1 MRRSRRNDK
10 AEYSR
15 LNLNTREAEKYFV
28 ILFSEAR
35 ITFIDNMQGN
45 NRYFAVIY
53 RDITDN
59 YDKYQKNRNVFFSDL
74 LNVHFRLSFKTNMT
88 SEKNPKSLE

>member
-1 MRRSRRNDK
+1 
-10 AEYSR
+10 
-15 LNLNTREAEKYFV
+15 
-28 ILFSEAR
+28 
-35 ITFIDNMQGN
+35 MQGN

-88 SEKNPKSLE
+88 SETDPKSLE

>member
-35 ITFIDNMQGN
+35 IIFIDNMQGN

-59 YDKYQKNRNVFFSDL
+59 YDKYQKNRNVLDL
-74 LNVHFRLSFKTNMT
+74 RYTTMS
-88 SEKNPKSLE
+88 SPKVDPGGKW

>member
-1 MRRSRRNDK
+1 MIKQSRAHSR
-10 AEYSR
+10 R

-35 ITFIDNMQGN
+35 IIFIDNMQGN

-59 YDKYQKNRNVFFSDL
+59 YYKYT
-74 LNVHFRLSFKTNMT
+74 VH
-88 SEKNPKSLE
+88 

>member
-35 ITFIDNMQGN
+35 IIFIDNMQGN

-53 RDITDN
+53 RDVTDN
-59 YDKYQKNRNVFFSDL
+59 YDKYKIHWNVIFLPSY
-74 LNVHFRLSFKTNMT
+74 
-88 SEKNPKSLE
+88 

>member
-35 ITFIDNMQGN
+35 IIFIDNMQGN
-45 NRYFAVIY
+45 NRCLAVIY

-59 YDKYQKNRNVFFSDL
+59 YDKYSKGMYFSFY
-74 LNVHFRLSFKTNMT
+74 V
-88 SEKNPKSLE
+88 

>member
-35 ITFIDNMQGN
+35 IIFIDNMQGN
-45 NRYFAVIY
+45 NRYYALIY

-59 YDKYQKNRNVFFSDL
+59 YIKYKQICFTINLLGVLKNL
-74 LNVHFRLSFKTNMT
+74 LS
-88 SEKNPKSLE
+88 

>member
-35 ITFIDNMQGN
+35 IIFIDNMQGN
-45 NRYFAVIY
+45 NRYFAFIY

-59 YDKYQKNRNVFFSDL
+59 YDKYKIHWNVIFLPSY
-74 LNVHFRLSFKTNMT
+74 
-88 SEKNPKSLE
+88 

>member
-35 ITFIDNMQGN
+35 IIFIDNMQGN

-59 YDKYQKNRNVFFSDL
+59 YDKYKIHWNVFF
-74 LNVHFRLSFKTNMT
+74 FRVIRFTFPFEFYDKYD
-88 SEKNPKSLE
+88 K